1 MLKKLGIEIVKLDL
15 PFRLNHVN
23 CLLAEGETGW
33 AIIDTGLHDTKTI
46 ARWEDILQGKNVSDL
61 YISHYHPDHFGYAGG
76 LQQKTGA
83 KVSMTQVDEKS
94 GKKVWGE
101 EFIQE
106 IRKNYTLSG
115 VPDRIAQLMTVNT
128 EEFRKIITPY
138 PNVDHYFQEGE
149 KILFGQ
155 HEYEV
160 IFTPGHADGLVVF
173 YSKENSVLLSTDH
186 ILPRITPN
194 IAYWFHGVKNPLKA
208 YMESLEKIK
217 RLNVEFVIP
226 SHGEP
231 FYSAN
236 NRINEILKHH
246 EERLAF
252 VLKSIGREITAYSL
266 SKKLFAFE
274 MDAHEERFALGESI
288 AHLEYLRHKGYI
300 NKEIHNDT
308 CWYYIL

>member
-46 ARWEDILQGKNVSDL
+46 ARWEDILQAKKVSDL

-94 GKKVWGE
+94 GKTVWGE

-115 VPDRIAQLMTVNT
+115 VPDHITQLMTVNT
-128 EEFRKIITPY
+128 EEFKEVITPY

-194 IAYWFHGVKNPLKA
+194 IAYWFHGIENPLKA

-231 FYSAN
+231 FYYAN
-236 NRINEILKHH
+236 KRINEILNHH

-252 VLKSIGREITAYSL
+252 VLKSIGRGITAYSL

-274 MDAHEERFALGESI
+274 MDAHEQRFALGESI
-288 AHLEYLRHKGYI
+288 AHLEYLRYKGYI
-300 NKEIHNDT
+300 NKEIHNGI
-308 CWYYIL
+308 CWYYIP